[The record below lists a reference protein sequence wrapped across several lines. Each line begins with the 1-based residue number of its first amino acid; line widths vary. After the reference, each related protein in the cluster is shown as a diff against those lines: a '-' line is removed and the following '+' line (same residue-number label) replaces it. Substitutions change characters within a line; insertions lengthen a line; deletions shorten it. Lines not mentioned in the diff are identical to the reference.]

1 MAAAIPLGKILIEKD
16 LEKERKRDAAQMSA
30 VAVGFFL
37 DREGHKKFLRTAT
50 NQELEAENIK
60 LKYENEHLKNAVDE
74 KTDEC
79 GYYYSESMKHERAGI
94 HLFAELEQARDSWDE
109 LDKENERL
117 KIKIRS
123 QESMLVQ
130 SWRPRH
136 KDIDWKTMSEENTH
150 RDAFL
155 MDFENSCL
163 ADFARESYPQG
174 LERCKD
180 EMWRTHIQSQV
191 YPAHSDVDWT
201 EYVAW
206 VEAGKGDEYFIE
218 EKAEESS
225 EEDTD

>member
-1 MAAAIPLGKILIEKD
+1 MALGTEMEK
-16 LEKERKRDAAQMSA
+16 KRDAAQMSA
-30 VAVGFFL
+30 AAVGFFL
-37 DREGHKKFLRTAT
+37 DHEGHKKFLRTTT
-50 NQELEAENIK
+50 NQELEAENNR
-60 LKYENEHLKNAVDE
+60 LREDLQR
-74 KTDEC
+74 KTEEC
-79 GYYYSESMKHERAGI
+79 DYYFTESKKHERAGI

-109 LDKENERL
+109 LVKKNERL
-117 KIKIRS
+117 ERKTRS

-163 ADFARESYPQG
+163 ADFAMESYPQG